1 MTNPEVEPAP
11 LARPVDPDLEARL
24 RTYEDI
30 LLKWQPKM
38 NLVAPSTLKSIRTR
52 HIEDSLQVT
61 DVWPQARRWIDLGS
75 GGGFPGIVSA
85 LRLRGEPGAM
95 VHLIESDH
103 RKCAF
108 LREVSR
114 ETQAPV
120 EVHRGRIED
129 VIDTLPE
136 ADAISARALASL
148 PVLVDMSLERLE
160 KGAVAVFLKGQDV
173 GSELTQMPIYSSL
186 TIRLVA
192 SRTDPQGRIV
202 VLGRSDLFAVNRFAV
217 NGSGVNGVGR

>member
-1 MTNPEVEPAP
+1 MTNLSIAPAP
-11 LARPVDPDLEARL
+11 VARPIDEDLAARL
-24 RTYEDI
+24 KTYEEI

-61 DVWPQARRWIDLGS
+61 DVWPSARRWIDLGS

-85 LRLRGEPGAM
+85 LRLRGEEGAM

-120 EVHRGRIED
+120 EVHRGRIEE

-136 ADAISARALASL
+136 TDAISARALASL
-148 PVLVDMSLERLE
+148 PLLVEMSLKRLE

-192 SRTDPQGRIV
+192 SRTDPHGRIV
-202 VLGRSDLFAVNRFAV
+202 MLGRSDLI
-217 NGSGVNGVGR
+217 GLNGVGGD

>member
-1 MTNPEVEPAP
+1 MRTPNAETAPA
-11 LARPVDPDLEARL
+11 ARPIDPDLEARL
-24 RTYEDI
+24 SLFEQI

-38 NLVAPSTLKSIRTR
+38 NLVAPSTLKSIRIR

-61 DVWPQARRWIDLGS
+61 DILPDARRWIDLGS
-75 GGGFPGIVSA
+75 GAGFPGIVSA
-85 LRLRGEPGAM
+85 LRLRAEPGAV

-129 VIDTLPE
+129 VLPTLP
-136 ADAISARALASL
+136 AVDAISARALASMA
-148 PVLVDMSLERLE
+148 VLTEMTAERLE
-160 KGAVAVFLKGQDV
+160 TGAIGIFLKGQDV
-173 GSELTQMPIYSSL
+173 GSELTEMPIYSRL
-186 TIRLVA
+186 VIRLVA
-192 SRTDPQGRIV
+192 SRTDPLGRV
-202 VLGRSDLFAVNRFAV
+202 VLLGRTDLASM
-217 NGSGVNGVGR
+217 GGVGQ

>member
-1 MTNPEVEPAP
+1 MSLPVVEAPAP
-11 LARPVDPDLEARL
+11 VRAVDPDLAARL
-24 RTYEDI
+24 TVFEQI

-52 HIEDSLQVT
+52 HVEDSLQVA
-61 DVWPQARRWIDLGS
+61 DICPAARRWVDLGS
-75 GGGFPGIVSA
+75 GAGFPGLVTA
-85 LRLRGEPGAM
+85 LRLRGESGAM

-129 VIDTLPE
+129 VLPILPDV
-136 ADAISARALASL
+136 DAISARALASL
-148 PVLVDMSLERLE
+148 AILVEMTAERLE
-160 KGAVAVFLKGQDV
+160 KGALGIFLKGQDV
-173 GSELTQMPIYSSL
+173 GSELTEMPIYSSL
-186 TIRLVA
+186 TIRLVV
-192 SRTDPQGRIV
+192 SRTDPLGRIV
-202 VLGRSDLFAVNRFAV
+202 LLSRTDLGSM
-217 NGSGVNGVGR
+217 GGVGQ